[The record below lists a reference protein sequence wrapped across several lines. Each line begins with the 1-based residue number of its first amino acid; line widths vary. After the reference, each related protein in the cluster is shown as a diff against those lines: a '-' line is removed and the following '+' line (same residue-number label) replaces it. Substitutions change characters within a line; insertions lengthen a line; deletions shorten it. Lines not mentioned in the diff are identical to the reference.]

1 MFLDSF
7 WRALAYCLHPRVM
20 LLSLLPLM
28 LMVVLWVGLG
38 YFFWGPAIDGLRAAL
53 ESSALMQTIWRWFE
67 SLGMSGLKTV
77 VAPLLLIFAT
87 TPVIVMLSVLVVAF
101 MMTPAIVSMVARRRF
116 PMLERHTGASWLG
129 ALLWSL
135 GSVAMATLAMLIS
148 APLWVVPP
156 LILVLPP
163 LIWGWLT
170 YRVLAF
176 DALADHASKEERRE
190 IFRRHR
196 VSLLGMGLVAGY
208 LGAAPS
214 LVWAS
219 GAMFAVYFVPLLPL
233 ALWIYTFVFAFSSL
247 WFTHYCLAALQAL
260 RAELVVVP
268 DVSVIDRA
276 DVSTTAIHHESHF
289 TASTASTA
297 SLPAP

>member
-1 MFLDSF
+1 MSMFLDSF

-101 MMTPAIVSMVARRRF
+101 MMTPSIVSMVARRRF
-116 PMLERHTGASWLG
+116 PTLERHAGASWLG

-156 LILVLPP
+156 LILVMPP

-190 IFRRHR
+190 ILRRHR
-196 VSLLGMGLVAGY
+196 VSLLGIGLLAGY

-214 LVWAS
+214 LVWTS

-260 RAELVVVP
+260 RAEVKPARARTDRRAEVV
-268 DVSVIDRA
+268 
-276 DVSTTAIHHESHF
+276 DVSTKVLPHEPQP
-289 TASTASTA
+289 TDPVSTE
-297 SLPAP
+297 